1 MKTTGFMLLL
11 TFGAYTLGAQTQKQT
26 ADLLP
31 QILLIYNHTEAS
43 GKLVAQA
50 KAQPILLLRVAD
62 PDAHL
67 APIEPGTLM
76 LCRPYS
82 EGSHLMF
89 RCGQDKFVMD
99 AINFV
104 PEK

>member
-1 MKTTGFMLLL
+1 MKKLFIPLTLLL
-11 TFGAYTLGAQTQKQT
+11 GYVVGVRAQKQT
-26 ADLLP
+26 DEPLP
-31 QILLIYNHTEAS
+31 QILLIYNHTEPS

>member
-1 MKTTGFMLLL
+1 MKKLFIPLTLLL
-11 TFGAYTLGAQTQKQT
+11 GYVVGARAQKQT
-26 ADLLP
+26 DEPLP
-31 QILLIYNHTEAS
+31 QILLIYNHTESS

-50 KAQPILLLRVAD
+50 KAQPVLLLRVAD